1 MSQIVDDLR
10 QVAIEIKTETQVGG
24 NTAARVGGAFESVAD
39 ALEGTQQI
47 EDMDAAVAAVQQAA
61 AENEQT
67 IQDIVNSLAVVQA
80 TGDSTSNVMSQ
91 KAVTDAIVVE
101 SMDGQGLGLDVADEA
116 GFVIARF
123 RSGFDSN
130 VCPSQESEE
139 NVELDIADENGNVI
153 VRFANGH
160 IYTKLF
166 DSSQSGGGGSSSKKS
181 IKILFL
187 GNSVTQDHATYL
199 PWLLKNTYG
208 VENIEF
214 AISIFYCGG
223 SSGTI
228 KEYATTIAD
237 GGRNAEIFSS
247 VVNTDVWTNETDIS
261 LDTAL
266 ARQEWD
272 VISIQGWAN
281 GTNEDVT
288 YIPTLIEK
296 LVAKMNHPF
305 ELAYLIN
312 QTPSAKPTILVNT
325 AKQVCR
331 DYSISMLFPPALVT
345 EYARQAWGTEFIS
358 PDGGHNREGLPCIMT
373 AYSIMLI
380 LCRRMGLWDAVIG
393 NELRIT
399 AAEIER
405 MHIPGQNGSLVAT
418 TDAQYLQA
426 QEFAVMS
433 VNAADAIFNEAKTN
447 CLNNLMN

>member
-1 MSQIVDDLR
+1 M
-10 QVAIEIKTETQVGG
+10 AEIKKIYEDSARTQEIYAI
-24 NTAARVGGAFESVAD
+24 THE
-39 ALEGTQQI
+39 
-47 EDMDAAVAAVQQAA
+47 
-61 AENEQT
+61 
-67 IQDIVNSLAVVQA
+67 
-80 TGDSTSNVMSQ
+80 
-91 KAVTDAIVVE
+91 KAVIDNNGTTAETKFQMLKDLVNQKQMEVGAVPSDLVPTKGSTNWATSGGIYSTTPSVI
-101 SMDGQGLGLDVADEA
+101 DGNNVKNIDISDEG

-123 RSGFDSN
+123 RSGFDSD

-139 NVELDIADENGNVI
+139 PSTFDIADPNGNVI
-153 VRFANGH
+153 ARFANGH
-160 IYTKLF
+160 IYTKNF
-166 DSSQSGGGGSSSKKS
+166 DSSQSGGGGTSSKKT

-208 VENIEF
+208 DKIEF

-237 GGRNAEIFSS
+237 GGRNAETFSS
-247 VVNTDVWTNETDIS
+247 VVNTDVWTNETNIS

-266 ARQEWD
+266 ARQTWD

-312 QTPSAKPTILVNT
+312 QTPSAKPTVLVNT

-345 EYARQAWGTEFIS
+345 EYARQAWGTNFIS

-380 LCRRMGLWDAVIG
+380 LCRRLGLWDAVIG

>member
-1 MSQIVDDLR
+1 
-10 QVAIEIKTETQVGG
+10 
-24 NTAARVGGAFESVAD
+24 
-39 ALEGTQQI
+39 
-47 EDMDAAVAAVQQAA
+47 
-61 AENEQT
+61 
-67 IQDIVNSLAVVQA
+67 
-80 TGDSTSNVMSQ
+80 
-91 KAVTDAIVVE
+91 VTDAIVVE
-101 SMDGQGLGLDVADEA
+101 SMDGQDLGLDVADEA

-123 RSGFDSN
+123 RSSFDSN

-139 NVELDIADENGNVI
+139 NAELDIADKNGNVI
-153 VRFANGH
+153 ARFANGH
-160 IYTKLF
+160 IYTKNF
-166 DSSQSGGGGSSSKKS
+166 DSSQSGSGGSSAKKT

-208 VENIEF
+208 DKIEF

-237 GGRNAEIFSS
+237 GGRNAETFSS
-247 VVNTDVWTNETDIS
+247 VVNTDVWTNETNIS

-266 ARQEWD
+266 ARQTWD

-296 LVAKMNHPF
+296 LATKMNHPF

-312 QTPSAKPTILVNT
+312 QTPSAKPTVLVNT

-345 EYARQAWGTEFIS
+345 EYARQAWGTNFIS